1 MAHKR
6 SITNQQYEDYWKL
19 TLEYSDFLGEQFN
32 TVLRVIVD
40 FIDDHSDPL
49 EGLSSYWYKE
59 LQKKISS
66 IYHKADD
73 GSTRKSINQML
84 KLGFIN
90 NKAKSYHYLTKQ
102 FLDENEKT
110 RKTALYSRIVYDNAS
125 FDRSIT
131 NETNENE
138 LKFLVKTIEECE
150 KITKEELLAIMFCKL
165 SNYPKGYLDKKEL
178 KEKVD
183 ELRLNNTYSRKYN
196 QVAYLYNLCGSL
208 TDIYTANNCLSLNPD
223 LIMDKQE
230 KGYKG
235 RDPYLQRVYKTEL
248 IDEEKALYGDSIQ
261 KCVLEHRG
269 YPILIASHIKPYRDC
284 DKSEQFDRD
293 NGLLLSKNM
302 DSLFDGGYITF
313 DNDGNVIP
321 SSKLDS
327 EVADYVK
334 CFKLDDKILNL
345 RRQLYMQYHR
355 DHVFLG

>member
-1 MAHKR
+1 MATKR

-19 TLEYSDFLGEQFN
+19 TLEYSDYMGEKFN
-32 TVLRVIVD
+32 TVLKIIVEY
-40 FIDDHSDPL
+40 IDSYSDPL
-49 EGLSSYWYKE
+49 DGMSSYWYQK
-59 LQKKISS
+59 LQDKIGS
-66 IYHKADD
+66 IYHKVDS
-73 GSTRKSINQML
+73 GSTRKSINQMF

-102 FLDENEKT
+102 FLEETDKT

-125 FDRSIT
+125 FSRSFSE
-131 NETNENE
+131 ETNENE

-150 KITKEELLAIMFCKL
+150 KITKEELLAIMFCKV
-165 SNYPKGYLDKKEL
+165 SDYPRGYLTKDEL
-178 KEKVD
+178 KDKVD
-183 ELRLNNTYSRKYN
+183 ELRANNTYSRKYN
-196 QVAYLYNLCGSL
+196 QVNYLYNLCGSL

-269 YPILIASHIKPYRDC
+269 YPILIASHIKPYRVC
-284 DKSEQFDRD
+284 DPSEQFDRD

-302 DSLFDGGYITF
+302 DSLFDSGYITF
-313 DNDGNVIP
+313 DNDGNVIA
-321 SSKLDS
+321 SSKLDK

-334 CFKLDDKILNL
+334 GFKLDDKVFNF